1 VGSAVTA
8 AGEASNGQGSRAL
21 SADVAREAGVSRA
34 TVSYVLNNRTDRSIS
49 DATRARV
56 LATARRLG
64 HVPHAPARS
73 LRLGRSN
80 VVLALVSD
88 FAFGYLRDRLLSTL
102 DAAMTRRGYVL
113 LVHRYSEEL
122 RPLPELWRLVA
133 PDVVV
138 SMGGLSVSEADSLR
152 GARAQLI
159 SVQSLFDH
167 TRAGEMQAE
176 YLVGKGHRRLGY
188 AYPSEGNV
196 RSIAEERLAGTR
208 LACRRLGVPPPAV
221 MRVDRRHPTTL
232 SRALER
238 WNSLADPPT
247 AICAHNDEIAVM
259 LSLADSS
266 RGFALGDRLA
276 VIGMDDI
283 PISRLGISTIAL
295 DVDLVTERIVEQV
308 VATLEGR
315 VPQLSAQPV
324 LRVISRASA

>member
-1 VGSAVTA
+1 MRNDVTSAGNSA
-8 AGEASNGQGSRAL
+8 NGQRSRAL

-56 LATARRLG
+56 LATAQRLG

-88 FAFGYLRDRLLSTL
+88 FAFGYLRDQVLSAL

-113 LVHRYSEEL
+113 LVHRYSDEL
-122 RPLPELWRLVA
+122 RPLPELWPLVA

-152 GARAQLI
+152 GARTHLV
-159 SVQSLFDH
+159 SVQHLYDH

-176 YLVGKGHRRLGY
+176 YLVAKGHRRLGY
-188 AYPSEGNV
+188 AYPSEAYV
-196 RSIAEERLAGTR
+196 RSIAEERLTGTR
-208 LACRRLGVPPPAV
+208 SACMRLGVPPPSV
-221 MRVDRRHPTTL
+221 IRVDRRHPATMQ
-232 SRALER
+232 RALER
-238 WNSLADPPT
+238 WRSLADPPT
-247 AICAHNDEIAVM
+247 GICAHNDEIAVM
-259 LSLADSS
+259 LSLASS
-266 RGFALGDRLA
+266 SQGFSLGHRLA
-276 VIGMDDI
+276 IIGMDDI

-295 DVDLVTERIVEQV
+295 DVKLVTERIVEQV
-308 VATLEGR
+308 VASLEGR
-315 VPQLSAQPV
+315 APQLSAQPV